1 MKSDRGQPRRKVAF
15 IGNRTLVHDAVSEYQ
30 QLEIGWTWALR
41 GSPLEAEL
49 RRRHLSYRPFGAGDK
64 ATLARELAETPFD
77 ILISNGCPIR
87 IPIGELRR
95 PGRVFVNVHPSPLP
109 DLRGMHPINGAL
121 LFGRTKAGATMH
133 YMSDEID
140 GGRLISQRRI
150 DVTDDLDLGLLYHAV
165 FELEPQVFREGMD
178 RLIESEF
185 AYAGE
190 VQAGEA
196 SSYTRRGSDM
206 ELDLTAMDDDEILR
220 RVRAFG
226 IRTQGASCYLN
237 GRQVRIL
244 DARPIRHPGL
254 LAEFETIP
262 PGSLAL
268 AYDGKLLIRT
278 RQGLLCLTPIEES
291 PSCAESHVELESL
304 DLNRQSRPNPKA
316 G

>member
-1 MKSDRGQPRRKVAF
+1 MKSRRGQPRRKVAF
-15 IGNRTLVHDAVSEYQ
+15 VGNRTLVYDAVSEYE
-30 QLEIGWTWALR
+30 QLEVGWTWALR
-41 GSPLEAEL
+41 GSLLAAEL
-49 RRRHLSYRPFGAGDK
+49 GQRGLSYRDFGAGDM

-121 LFGRTKAGATMH
+121 LFGRTEAGATMH
-133 YMSDEID
+133 YMSEEID
-140 GGRLISQRRI
+140 GGRLIAQRRI
-150 DVTDDLDLGLLYHAV
+150 EVTDEMDLGLLYHAV
-165 FELEPQVFREGMD
+165 FALEPRVFHEGMD
-178 RLIESEF
+178 RLIESGF

-190 VQAGEA
+190 DQAGEA
-196 SSYTRRGSDM
+196 SSYTRRRSDM
-206 ELDLTAMDDDEILR
+206 EVDLACMDDDEILR

-226 IRTQGASCYLN
+226 IRTQGAVCTLN

-244 DARPIRHPGL
+244 GARPVRHPAL

-268 AYDGKLLIRT
+268 AYDGKLLVRT
-278 RQGLLCLTPIEES
+278 RQGLLSLTPIEES
-291 PSCAESHVELESL
+291 TSCA
-304 DLNRQSRPNPKA
+304 
-316 G
+316 